1 MHLPVIPSMRLL
13 GLILCLLCAATTSGI
28 ARSPQASVVDRD
40 FEFGRVLRGTPVE
53 HQFLVTND
61 GPSPLVVDA
70 VRLTPPLTVVS
81 GPGTVAPGAQALL
94 RIRLDTSRV
103 VGLFEGRIAMAIARS
118 DEEIGM
124 TFSGT
129 VYQTVEAVPRPA
141 IFVVTERGHASE
153 QSIELVNN
161 ESQPLE
167 ITGVEHLH
175 DRFATR
181 VETIEVGQRYRLT
194 LTLDGK
200 GAGGRRTDAIV
211 VKTSSQSTPVVRIL
225 ANTFVRERV
234 YTFPDAIDFGAVPL
248 SALERDPALTETIAQ
263 TLMVYRKEPGFEVK
277 VTSDL
282 DLLDIRAERGPGGDC
297 WQATITLKRDL
308 LLPGPLRGTIYI
320 ETNDGEFS
328 KLSVPITGLLLP
340 TRSR

>member
-1 MHLPVIPSMRLL
+1 MQLPATHTVRLL
-13 GLILCLLCAATTSGI
+13 GLIVCLLYAATSGI
-28 ARSPQASVVDRD
+28 ARSPQASVVNRD
-40 FEFGRVLRGTPVE
+40 FEFGRVLRGATVE
-53 HQFLVTND
+53 HQFVVKND
-61 GPSPLVVDA
+61 GDSPLVVDT
-70 VRLTPPLTVVS
+70 VRLTPPLTVVN
-81 GPGTVAPGAQALL
+81 GPGRVAPGAQAIL
-94 RIRLDTSRV
+94 RVRLDTSRI
-103 VGLFEGRIAMAIARS
+103 VGLFEGRIAISIADS

-129 VYQTVEAVPRPA
+129 VYQTVEAIPRPA
-141 IFVVTERGHASE
+141 IFVVTERGHVSE

-181 VETIEVGQRYRLT
+181 VETIEAGKRYRLT

-200 GAGGRRTDAIV
+200 GDGGRRTDSIV

-234 YTFPDAIDFGAVPL
+234 YTFPDTIDLGAVPL
-248 SALERDPALTETIAQ
+248 SALESNSALIERLGQ
-263 TLMVYRKEPGFEVK
+263 TLMVYRNEPGFEVK

-282 DLLDIRAERGPGGDC
+282 DLLDIRAERGPRGDR
-297 WQATITLKRDL
+297 WQATITLKRGL
-308 LLPGPLRGTIYI
+308 LVPGPLRGTIYV
-320 ETNDGEFS
+320 ETNDAEFPR
-328 KLSVPITGLLLP
+328 LSVPITGLLLP
-340 TRSR
+340 RLR

>member
-1 MHLPVIPSMRLL
+1 MTHRVRLL
-13 GLILCLLCAATTSGI
+13 GLIVCLLCAAATSGI
-28 ARSPQASVVDRD
+28 ARSPQAGVADRD
-40 FEFGRVLRGTPVE
+40 FEFGRVLRGASVE
-53 HQFLVTND
+53 HQFVVKND
-61 GPSPLVVDA
+61 GNSPLVVDT

-81 GPGTVAPGAQALL
+81 GPGTVAPGAQAIL
-94 RIRLDTSRV
+94 RVRLDTSRI
-103 VGLFEGRIAMAIARS
+103 VGLFEGRIAISIADS

-129 VYQTVEAVPRPA
+129 VYQTVEAIPRPA
-141 IFVVTERGHASE
+141 IFVVTERGHVSE

-167 ITGVEHLH
+167 ILDVDHLH

-181 VETIEVGQRYRLT
+181 VETLEAGQRYRLT
-194 LTLDGK
+194 VTLSGK
-200 GAGGRRTDAIV
+200 GAGGRRTDSIV

-248 SALERDPALTETIAQ
+248 SALESDPALIETLAQ
-263 TLMVYRKEPGFEVK
+263 TLMVYRKESGFEVK

-282 DLLDIRAERGPGGDC
+282 DFLDIRTERGPSGDR
-297 WQATITLKRDL
+297 WQATIALKRGL
-308 LLPGPLRGTIYI
+308 LLPGPVKGTIYV
-320 ETNDGEFS
+320 ETNDSEFPR
-328 KLSVPITGLLLP
+328 LSVPITGLLLSP
-340 TRSR
+340 RLR